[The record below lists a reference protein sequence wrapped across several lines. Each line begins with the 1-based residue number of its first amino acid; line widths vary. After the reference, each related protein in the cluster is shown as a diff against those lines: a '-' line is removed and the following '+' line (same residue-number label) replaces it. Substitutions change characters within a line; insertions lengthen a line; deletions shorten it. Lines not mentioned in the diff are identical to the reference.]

1 MTIAE
6 ARMDRMV
13 ASVEH
18 VFSWFTGGDWER
30 HHLDP
35 GIADFA
41 FGNPQELPLPGLVD
55 ALQQAAV
62 PKDKNWFAYK
72 FSEAEPRA
80 VVAAS
85 LQDRTGIDYRPEDIA
100 LTAGA
105 FGGLGVTIRALADE
119 GDEVIFLSPPWFF
132 YELMIASAGA
142 TAVRVRLQA
151 PDFDL
156 DPEAIAAA
164 ITPRTRAVLI
174 NSPHNPTGRIYRQ
187 PELAALGEVLREAS
201 ARHGRPIALISDES
215 YNRIVFDGID
225 FRTPALDYDATITI
239 YTYGKTLLA
248 PGQRI
253 GYAALTPDFP
263 DREALNY
270 RIFVQQLAAGW
281 GFPNALLQHAIGDL
295 EGLSIDIGAL
305 QSRRDRMVPALRDM
319 GYEVTKPEGT
329 FYVMV
334 RSPDPDDPGVLVSPG
349 RRTARSCCRARS
361 SSHPAG
367 SGSRSQPATRWSSA
381 GSRPSGP
388 PAQPLEHHV
397 LQPAA
402 ERADRARNRPFIGCL
417 ERPDVPDRGGTRRSR
432 PFLRRT

>member
-41 FGNPQELPLPGLVD
+41 FGNPQEMPLPGLVD
-55 ALQQAAV
+55 ALQRAAV
-62 PKDKNWFAYK
+62 PKDKDWFAYK

-80 VVAAS
+80 IVAAS
-85 LQDRTGIDYRPEDIA
+85 LKDRTGIDYRPEDVA

-105 FGGLGVTIRALADE
+105 FGGLGVAIRALADE

-142 TAVRVRLQA
+142 TAVRVHLEG
-151 PDFDL
+151 PGFGL
-156 DPEAIAAA
+156 DPGAIAAA
-164 ITPRTRAVLI
+164 ITPRTRAILI

-187 PELAALGEVLREAS
+187 PELAALGDVLREAS
-201 ARHGRPIALISDES
+201 ARNGRPIVLLSDES
-215 YNRIVFDGID
+215 YNRILFDDIK

-263 DREALNY
+263 DREAVNY

-305 QSRRDRMVPALRDM
+305 QARRDRLVPALRDM
-319 GYEVTKPEGT
+319 GYEVTNPEGT

-334 RSPDPDDPGVLVSPG
+334 RSPDPDDLAFSSRLASHGALVLPGTIVESPG
-349 RRTARSCCRARS
+349 WFRISLTASD
-361 SSHPAG
+361 
-367 SGSRSQPATRWSSA
+367 
-381 GSRPSGP
+381 
-388 PAQPLEHHV
+388 EMV
-397 LQPAA
+397 
-402 ERADRARNRPFIGCL
+402 
-417 ERPDVPDRGGTRRSR
+417 DRGLESFRAARAAVGA
-432 PFLRRT
+432 